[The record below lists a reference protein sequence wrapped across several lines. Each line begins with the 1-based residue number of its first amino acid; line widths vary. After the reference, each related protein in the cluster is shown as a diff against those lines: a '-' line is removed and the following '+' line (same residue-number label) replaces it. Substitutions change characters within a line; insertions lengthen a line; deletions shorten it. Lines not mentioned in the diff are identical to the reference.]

1 MAIDKTK
8 TTLNIDSEL
17 LKFIK
22 LKALE
27 LDITI
32 TDLIT
37 LYLKYGLS
45 NHMKIKKQSTE
56 MQYNR
61 YCRKRNK

>member
-45 NHMKIKKQSTE
+45 NHMKIKKPSCRSTF
-56 MQYNR
+56 
-61 YCRKRNK
+61 KKK